1 MKRLNKYINQNEW
14 YLMGIIFIYSII
26 VTTQNSGFL
35 TWENFLDVLRGSS
48 GMIILA
54 MGILVV
60 LLSGGI
66 DLSFTAIAMFGGY
79 SAARLMIAT
88 HIDNLAF
95 AFVVSALIGIT
106 LGAINALVIHF
117 FHLPTM
123 IATLGTSSLFSGIMT
138 TFIGTKTITVGMMP
152 KSLRAFGGFRLIEMV
167 GETGNTYGLS
177 VFIVPVVLIVVLTW
191 FILYKTML
199 GRGVVALGNS
209 EEAAKRSGFNLFG
222 IRMFV
227 YTYVGLLAG
236 IMGVIFVAEVNSVY
250 AVAMYGTELTYIAAV
265 VIGGTKLTGGEGKI
279 FGTLLGVIIVRLL
292 NSTLVFLGLT
302 SSWNG
307 FFTGAVLL
315 FSVALTSYMSRL
327 RSRRNLTFTD

>member
-1 MKRLNKYINQNEW
+1 MKQIGKYIKQNEW
-14 YLMGIIFIYSII
+14 YLLGIILVYSIV

-35 TWENFLDVLRGSS
+35 TLENFLDVLRGSS

-66 DLSFTAIAMFGGY
+66 DLSFTAIAIFGGY
-79 SAARLMIAT
+79 AAARLMIAT
-88 HIDNLAF
+88 GIDNLAF
-95 AFVVSALIGIT
+95 AFVVSSVIGIS
-106 LGAINALVIHF
+106 LGAINALVIHYF
-117 FHLPTM
+117 NLPTM

-138 TFIGTKTITVGMMP
+138 TFIGTSTITVRQMP
-152 KSLRAFGGFRLIEMV
+152 KSLTGFGEFRLIQLV
-167 GETGNTYGLS
+167 GNTGNTYGLS
-177 VFIVPVVLIVVLTW
+177 VFIIPVIIIVVMTW
-191 FILYKTML
+191 FIIYKTML

-209 EEAAKRSGFNLFG
+209 VEAAKRSGFNLFG

-236 IMGVIFVAEVNSVY
+236 IMGIIYVAEVNAVY
-250 AVAMYGTELTYIAAV
+250 GTALYGTELTYLAAV

-279 FGTLLGVIIVRLL
+279 LGTLLGVVIVRLL

-315 FSVALTSYMSRL
+315 FSVGLTSYMSRV

>member
-1 MKRLNKYINQNEW
+1 MKRIGKYINQNEW
-14 YLMGIIFIYSII
+14 YLIGIILIYSIV
-26 VTTQNSGFL
+26 VTTQNSGFFTL
-35 TWENFLDVLRGSS
+35 ENFLDVLRGSS

-79 SAARLMIAT
+79 SAARLMIASG
-88 HIDNLAF
+88 IDNLAF
-95 AFVVSALIGIT
+95 AFVVSAFIGIT
-106 LGAINALVIHF
+106 LGAVNALVIHYF
-117 FHLPTM
+117 NLPTM

-152 KSLRAFGGFRLIEMV
+152 DSLTAFGGFRLVEMV

-177 VFIVPVVLIVVLTW
+177 VFIVPVVIIVVVTW

-199 GRGVVALGNS
+199 GRAIVALGNS
-209 EEAAKRSGFNLFG
+209 VEAAKRSGFNIFQ
-222 IRMFV
+222 IRLFV
-227 YTYVGLLAG
+227 YSYVGLLAG
-236 IMGVIFVAEVNSVY
+236 IMGIIFVAEVNSVY
-250 AVAMYGTELTYIAAV
+250 AVALYGTELTYIAAV
-265 VIGGTKLTGGEGKI
+265 VIGGAKLTGGEGKI
-279 FGTLLGVIIVRLL
+279 LGTLLGVIIVRLL
-292 NSTLVFLGLT
+292 NSTLVFLGIT

-315 FSVALTSYMSRL
+315 LSVGLTSYTSRL

>member
-1 MKRLNKYINQNEW
+1 MKQIGKYINQNEI
-14 YLMGIIFIYSII
+14 YLLGIILVYSIV
-26 VTTQNSGFL
+26 VTFKSSGFL
-35 TWENFLDVLRGSS
+35 TLENFLDVLRGSS

-66 DLSFTAIAMFGGY
+66 DLSFTAIAIFGGY
-79 SAARLMIAT
+79 ASARLMIALGV
-88 HIDNLAF
+88 DNLAF
-95 AFVVSALIGIT
+95 AFIVSALIGIT
-106 LGAINALVIHF
+106 LGAINALIIHF
-117 FHLPTM
+117 FNLPTM

-152 KSLRAFGGFRLIEMV
+152 KSLTSFGGTRLFQMV

-177 VFIVPVVLIVVLTW
+177 VFIIPVVIIVVMTW
-191 FILYKTML
+191 FIIYKTML

-209 EEAAKRSGFNLFG
+209 VEAAKRSGFNLFG

-227 YTYVGLLAG
+227 YTYVGFLAG
-236 IMGVIFVAEVNSVY
+236 IMGVIYVAEVNAIY
-250 AVAMYGTELTYIAAV
+250 GTALYGTELTYLAAV
-265 VIGGTKLTGGEGKI
+265 VIGGAKLTGGEGKI

-315 FSVALTSYMSRL
+315 FSVGLTSYISRL

>member
-1 MKRLNKYINQNEW
+1 L
-14 YLMGIIFIYSII
+14 
-26 VTTQNSGFL
+26 
-35 TWENFLDVLRGSS
+35 ENFLDVLRGSS

-66 DLSFTAIAMFGGY
+66 DLSFTAIAIFGGY
-79 SAARLMIAT
+79 AAARLMIAT
-88 HIDNLAF
+88 GIDNLAF
-95 AFVVSALIGIT
+95 AFVISAAIGIS

-117 FHLPTM
+117 FNLPTM

-138 TFIGTKTITVGMMP
+138 TFIGTSTITVRQMP
-152 KSLRAFGGFRLIEMV
+152 KSLTGFGEFRLIQMV

-177 VFIVPVVLIVVLTW
+177 VFIIPVVIIVVMTW
-191 FILYKTML
+191 FIIYKTML
-199 GRGVVALGNS
+199 GRGVVSLGNS
-209 EEAAKRSGFNLFG
+209 VEAAKRSGFNLLG
-222 IRMFV
+222 LRMFV

-236 IMGVIFVAEVNSVY
+236 IMGIIYVAEVNAVY
-250 AVAMYGTELTYIAAV
+250 GTALYGTELTYLAAV
-265 VIGGTKLTGGEGKI
+265 VVGGTKLTGGEGKI
-279 FGTLLGVIIVRLL
+279 LGTLLGVIIIRLL

-315 FSVALTSYMSRL
+315 LSVGLTSYMSRV

>member
-1 MKRLNKYINQNEW
+1 MKRLKKYINQNEW
-14 YLMGIIFIYSII
+14 YLMGIILIYSII
-26 VTTQNSGFL
+26 VTTQNSGFFTL
-35 TWENFLDVLRGSS
+35 ENFFDVLKGSS

-79 SAARLMIAT
+79 SAARLMMAT
-88 HIDNLAF
+88 KIDNLAF
-95 AFVVSALIGIT
+95 AFVVSAVIGIL
-106 LGAINALVIHF
+106 LGAVNALIIHK

-152 KSLRAFGGFRLIEMV
+152 KSLRAFGGFRLFEMV
-167 GETGNTYGLS
+167 NDAGSTYGLT
-177 VFIVPVVLIVVLTW
+177 VFIIPVVIVVVVTW

-199 GRGVVALGNS
+199 GRGVIALGNS
-209 EEAAKRSGFNLFG
+209 EEAAKRSGFNLFWL
-222 IRMFV
+222 RMFI

-236 IMGVIFVAEVNSVY
+236 IMGVIYVAEVNSVY
-250 AVAMYGTELTYIAAV
+250 AVALYGTELTYIAAV
-265 VIGGTKLTGGEGKI
+265 VIGGAKLTGGEGKI
-279 FGTLLGVIIVRLL
+279 LGTLLGVIIVRLL

-315 FSVALTSYMSRL
+315 FSVGLTSYMSRL